1 MASWLDLW
9 RCFAGLRRPHNS
21 RFRVVHRNK
30 DGKLANPLEEPHVRN
45 YTDAKI
51 ATLSL

>member
-30 DGKLANPLEEPHVRN
+30 DGKLANPLGGAARTKLHGR
-45 YTDAKI
+45 
-51 ATLSL
+51 